1 MVCDHTGAFGDYK
14 SLLDTFAYYY
24 AAPVNKREKMLPNAV
39 EFAET
44 YLAALREQFVHIR
57 EDYRKRRRAFDT
69 LFKHCKY
76 DLAGSFAV
84 RWEYVLRRM
93 DAANVE
99 ALVQKIRG
107 QIRVLNEAKPQAA
120 VNGQE
125 VKSTN
130 EVLASAK

>member
-1 MVCDHTGAFGDYK
+1 M
-14 SLLDTFAYYY
+14 
-24 AAPVNKREKMLPNAV
+24 PVNKREKFLPNPV

-44 YLAALREQFVHIR
+44 YLAALREQFIHIR

-93 DAANVE
+93 DGANVE
-99 ALVQKIRG
+99 ALIQKIRG
-107 QIRVLNEAKPQAA
+107 EIRVLNPTKPQ
-120 VNGQE
+120 VGLNGQE
-125 VKSTN
+125 INKQNAALVT
-130 EVLASAK
+130 AK